1 MKKLTAFVLAL
12 VCLLSLS
19 GCSGSEVKV
28 WDWAQGINQEDITS
42 ATPWRNDEVYKEFTP
57 LNDAET
63 LELVMLLNELT
74 KDSFTHNKH
83 LQGGTPIY
91 GIKIIIASETYYLN
105 QAIGPHG
112 SLEMSFNEKL
122 WWIENEELSAFVQ
135 SVTDSRPAE

>member
-1 MKKLTAFVLAL
+1 MKKLTAAILAL
-12 VCLLSLS
+12 VCVFSLV
-19 GCSGSEVKV
+19 GCSDNEEKV
-28 WDWAQGINQEDITS
+28 WDWALRLNPEDITS
-42 ATPWRNDEVYKEFTP
+42 AIPWQHDVEYQEFAP

-83 LQGGTPIY
+83 LQGGTPTY

-122 WWIENEELSAFVQ
+122 WWIDNEELSSFVQ
-135 SVTDSRPAE
+135 RVTDSSPTE

>member
-1 MKKLTAFVLAL
+1 MKKLTASILAL
-12 VCLLSLS
+12 VCVFSLI
-19 GCSGSEVKV
+19 GCSDNEEKV

-42 ATPWRNDEVYKEFTP
+42 ATPWRHDEANEEFEP

-83 LQGGTPIY
+83 LQGGTATY

-105 QAIGPHG
+105 QVNGPNG
-112 SLEMSFNEKL
+112 SLEVSYNEKL
-122 WWIENEELSAFVQ
+122 WWIDNAELSAFVQ